1 MFLFLG
7 RITKEET
14 VSLHNDY
21 RIAYLLLSYVL
32 MILSILVSRNIWG
45 STLKVVFLTTTIY
58 VIYFIL
64 IVKTRPKLIFTRT
77 IVFYIFL
84 LSLVCLPNILSTADD
99 GIQYNTYNSL
109 ISLILNSISI
119 IFIYFI
125 ERQNRQHRNS

>member
-1 MFLFLG
+1 MDRKRKIGVKLV
-7 RITKEET
+7 KEET

-64 IVKTRPKLIFTRT
+64 MA
-77 IVFYIFL
+77 L
-84 LSLVCLPNILSTADD
+84 LHKP
-99 GIQYNTYNSL
+99 
-109 ISLILNSISI
+109 LNLLL
-119 IFIYFI
+119 
-125 ERQNRQHRNS
+125 